1 MPGTE
6 PQIEPGRSRASE
18 LLHQLTI
25 VGWLLLGG
33 EFGFILFQVERV
45 RTVDGTRFATA
56 WDQRIEVLSFLVLPP
71 NIAALAPAAAV
82 AALTTYLAGRERSTW
97 LDALLRVVAG
107 ISITLAGVGIAAI
120 AEVATRDGA
129 VDFDPIFLRLGGISI
144 AVGIAWLCRTVD
156 VLAAAEPDDNR

>member
-1 MPGTE
+1 MPGT
-6 PQIEPGRSRASE
+6 EPGRSRASE
-18 LLHQLTI
+18 LVHQLTI
-25 VGWLLLGG
+25 AGWLLLGG
-33 EFGFILFQVERV
+33 EFGFILFQMERV

-56 WDQRIEVLSFLVLPP
+56 WDQRIEVLSFLMLPP

-107 ISITLAGVGIAAI
+107 IAIALAGVGIAAI
-120 AEVATRDGA
+120 AEVATRDGDA
-129 VDFDPIFLRLGGISI
+129 DFDSIFLRLGGISI

-156 VLAAAEPDDNR
+156 VLATAEPDENR